1 MKIDEKLRKWEST
14 IFRVLDLIQ
23 SREDFLQKKQK
34 ALVSQ
39 EETGSREK
47 RERIRMSKWRW
58 EAGRSCVCG
67 NFS

>member
-39 EETGSREK
+39 EETGS
-47 RERIRMSKWRW
+47 
-58 EAGRSCVCG
+58 
-67 NFS
+67 